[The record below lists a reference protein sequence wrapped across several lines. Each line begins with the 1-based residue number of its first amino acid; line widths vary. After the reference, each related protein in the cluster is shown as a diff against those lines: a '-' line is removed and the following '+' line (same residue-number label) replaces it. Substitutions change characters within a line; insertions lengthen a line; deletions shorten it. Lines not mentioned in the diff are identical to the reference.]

1 MTSFFVTADKIIAL
15 KGATKVIMFLIGLVE
30 GFEGKSILNEIAD
43 V

>member
-1 MTSFFVTADKIIAL
+1 MTADKIIAP
-15 KGATKVIMFLIGLVE
+15 KGVTKVIMFLIGLVI